1 MYYYFAPMEGITGA
15 IFRQVHSRFFPGV
28 DKYYM
33 PFVSPGKERKFS
45 RRDVGE
51 LLPES
56 NRGVRA
62 VPQLLT
68 CRAEDFLWAADWLAE
83 LGYEEVNL
91 NLGCPSGTVTA
102 KGKGSGL
109 LRDPEELDRFLE
121 RIFHDVKIAVSIKT
135 RVGFQSPEEFRALA
149 VCFRRYPW
157 SELIIHPRVR
167 EDFYKGRVHME
178 TFALAVEE
186 GMGPLCYNGDLTTPD
201 EISALGAR
209 FPTVDR
215 VMLGRGLVGDPA
227 LPARAKGGP
236 PADRETLRRFHDAL
250 YEGYAEAFG
259 SRHNAMLRMK
269 ELWSYLIWLF
279 EENGRHVKALK
290 KAKTTSEY
298 EDRAAAIFQEL
309 PLRENSAAG
318 WRTEP
323 IF

>member
-68 CRAEDFLWAADWLAE
+68 CRAEDFLWAADWL
-83 LGYEEVNL
+83 VNL

-121 RIFHDVKIAVSIKT
+121 QIFHDVKIAVSIKT
-135 RVGFQSPEEFRALA
+135 RVGFQSPEEFRALTA
-149 VCFRRYPW
+149 CFRRYPW

-167 EDFYKGRVHME
+167 EDFYKGRVRME

-227 LPARAKGGP
+227 LAARAKGGP

-279 EENGRHVKALK
+279 EENGRHIKALK

-309 PLRENSAAG
+309 PLREDSAAG